1 MLVNPPLIASSERRR
16 RRRRRLT
23 RDTCWLASREWI
35 LVSRLAGD
43 WEFRRRKW
51 RRISLRLSYRVSKPL
66 KVKEEE
72 EGEEIL
78 SLFFDGCAPDADIRS
93 IVSYGRVDNLALF
106 TACALSF
113 ENSHLSVSADRRF
126 RVFYFFVP
134 RAWKG
139 YRWRFSSILSPFVYI
154 VILDACIYME

>member
-72 EGEEIL
+72 EGGGDSFSFL
-78 SLFFDGCAPDADIRS
+78 RWMRVRRGYSKHCFLRASRQSRAFHRVRSLFRKF
-93 IVSYGRVDNLALF
+93 
-106 TACALSF
+106 SF
-113 ENSHLSVSADRRF
+113 ECLERRF

-139 YRWRFSSILSPFVYI
+139 YRWRFSLILSPFVYI